1 MTYDLLKHLIL
12 ELLLLYTTFKLSYK
26 EPKTFRVS
34 MLEKVEKKLKYKK
47 GIIFLVIF
55 GVN

>member
-34 MLEKVEKKLKYKK
+34 MLEKVEKKVK
-47 GIIFLVIF
+47 V
-55 GVN
+55 